1 MTTLQAAFSRVSSA
15 FHKSSDNPSTAAAE
29 EPGDSGMVTENTN
42 LVMGHPKP
50 LLALRGITKEF
61 PGVVANDH
69 INLDI
74 FAGEIH
80 VILGENGAGKSTL
93 MKIIYGFYQPDS
105 GEMFIQ
111 GEEVT
116 IRSPKDS
123 RQIGIGMVFQNFS
136 LIPAMTVAE
145 NIALFLP
152 NQAVFLNRRTLSRQI
167 SEVAEKFHLHINP
180 EARLGELSMGDRQKV
195 ELIKLL
201 LCHARVLIF
210 DEPTSIL
217 APHEVESLFGV
228 FNELTK
234 EGYAIL
240 FITHKLHEA
249 LSVAHRVTVLRHGKV
264 ITTVPRAEV
273 DERSL
278 VSLMLGVEIT
288 EDAGST
294 PVEQNPLNPVV
305 LEFSNVSTSSIS
317 DSHGLEDVSLSIQSG
332 EILGVAG
339 VSGNGQQQLG
349 EVLLGLHSKSQGN
362 IRLFGNDLDHWPVSR
377 ILQSGVSYIPE
388 DVLGMGVVPQMRVC
402 ENLVLGEIDKFG
414 NSGPWINWG
423 EVKAQLDQVLNT
435 FPLNLAGHEER
446 TDSLSGG
453 NIQRLVVAREL
464 ISSPKLLIAYYPTRG
479 LDVRTGE
486 KTRKLLYD
494 CRAKGGAI
502 LLISEDLDELL
513 ALCNRIVVMYQ
524 GKIVHEFGCGNA
536 SAYDIGLAMTGH
548 R

>member
-1 MTTLQAAFSRVSSA
+1 MTTLQAAFRRVSST
-15 FHKSSDNPSTAAAE
+15 FHKASDTPSATVAK
-29 EPGDSGMVTENTN
+29 EPGGPGIVSENTR
-42 LVMGHPKP
+42 LAMGHTVP

-61 PGVVANDH
+61 PGVIANDH

-74 FAGEIH
+74 FAGETH

-105 GEMFIQ
+105 GKMFIQ
-111 GEEVT
+111 GEEAT

-145 NIALFLP
+145 NVALFLP

-217 APHEVESLFGV
+217 APHEVERLFIV
-228 FNELTK
+228 FDELRK
-234 EGYAIL
+234 DGYAIL
-240 FITHKLHEA
+240 FITHKLQEA

-264 ITTVPRAEV
+264 ITTVPRGEV

-288 EDAGST
+288 ENAENI
-294 PVEQNPLNPVV
+294 PVEQNQLSPVV
-305 LEFSNVSTSSIS
+305 LEFSNVFTSSVS

-349 EVLLGLHSKSQGN
+349 EVLLGLHSRSRGN

-388 DVLGMGVVPQMRVC
+388 DILGMGVVPQMRVC

-423 EVKAQLDQVLNT
+423 EVKAQLNRVLNT
-435 FPLNLAGHEER
+435 LPLNLAGHEER

-464 ISSPKLLIAYYPTRG
+464 MCDPRLLIAYYPTRG
-479 LDVRTGE
+479 LDVRTAE
-486 KTRKLLYD
+486 KTRKLLLD

-513 ALCNRIVVMYQ
+513 TLCNRIIVMYQ
-524 GKIVHEFGCGNA
+524 GKIVREFGYCNA

-548 R
+548 Q

>member
-1 MTTLQAAFSRVSSA
+1 MATLQATFKKISSK
-15 FHKSSDNPSTAAAE
+15 FHKASNAPSNTVAK
-29 EPGDSGMVTENTN
+29 EPGDPGIVLENNN
-42 LVMGHPKP
+42 LTMGQSEP

-93 MKIIYGFYQPDS
+93 MKIIYGFYKPDS
-105 GEMFIQ
+105 GKMFIQ
-111 GEEVT
+111 GEEAT

-152 NQAVFLNRRTLSRQI
+152 NQGLFLNRRTLSRQI
-167 SEVAEKFHLHINP
+167 GEVAEKFRLHINP

-217 APHEVESLFGV
+217 APHEVERLFIV
-228 FNELTK
+228 FDELRK

-240 FITHKLHEA
+240 FITHKLPEA

-288 EDAGST
+288 EYAGST
-294 PVEQNPLNPVV
+294 SVEQNPLSPVV
-305 LEFSNVSTSSIS
+305 LEFRNVFTSSVS

-349 EVLLGLHSKSQGN
+349 EVLLGLHSKNQGN
-362 IRLFGNDLDHWPVSR
+362 IRLYGNDVDHWSVSR

-388 DVLGMGVVPQMRVC
+388 DILGMGVVPQMRVC
-402 ENLVLGEIDKFG
+402 ENLVLGEIDKISNG
-414 NSGPWINWG
+414 RTWINWG
-423 EVKAQLDQVLNT
+423 EVKAKLDQVLNT
-435 FPLNLAGHEER
+435 FPLTLAGHEER

-464 ISSPKLLIAYYPTRG
+464 MCDPKLLIAYYPTRG
-479 LDVRTGE
+479 LDVMTAE
-486 KTRKLLYD
+486 KTRKLLLD
-494 CRAKGGAI
+494 CRAKGSAI

-513 ALCNRIVVMYQ
+513 ALSNRIVVMYQ
-524 GKIVHEFGCGNA
+524 GKIVHECGHGNA
-536 SAYDIGLAMTGH
+536 SAYEIGLAMTGH
-548 R
+548 Q